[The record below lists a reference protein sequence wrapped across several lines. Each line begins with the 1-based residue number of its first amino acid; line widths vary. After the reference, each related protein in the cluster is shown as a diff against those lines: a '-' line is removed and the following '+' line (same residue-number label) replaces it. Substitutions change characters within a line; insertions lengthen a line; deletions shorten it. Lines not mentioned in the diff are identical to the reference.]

1 MSSRDLSRRS
11 FITTSI
17 KAGLGAAGAGLALGG
32 PLALLDDAA
41 ASAAPGGAT
50 VGSSRT
56 VYGHAD
62 PSEGPSDAP
71 LITGPP
77 TPTGYRNYVSRP
89 DLRPPSVDITTTAG
103 FPYSSSQPSYI
114 FCAPNSSGAGPYPAG
129 AQMGLMILSLTG
141 EVIWFKPI
149 TGATPFNFRVQTY
162 KGNPV
167 LTCFQ
172 GGIGPGYAT
181 SGEYFIYDDSYN
193 QLTTVKASG
202 YQSDLHEFLLTSEGT
217 ALVSAYQAGVAG
229 PYGTIV
235 VGHAQEIDVATG
247 GLVFDWATYP
257 AVNPSQS
264 YVGKTGDYFH
274 VNSIDLWPGS
284 ARNLLVSGRNM
295 CSVFLIDRQTK
306 KIIWRVG
313 GGKPSSFAMGANSP
327 FYYQHDARALADG
340 SGISVFDDASQPG
353 PEKQSSGKVISL
365 DQTTK
370 RATLRHQYFHTDLT
384 IDTSKEGNV
393 QLLPNG
399 GHMVGWGAAPYFTI
413 YRASGNNLNAE
424 IVLDGRFPTNVD
436 SYRTFNF
443 DWVGHPAQDELR
455 LVVHPTGGS
464 GHFTGWASWNGAT
477 DVAAWRMNAG
487 PSYNSLEVITTV
499 EKRSFETPID
509 FTRNGAK
516 VFRVAALDSRGN
528 VISRSPVVEAT

>member
-1 MSSRDLSRRS
+1 MSSRGLSRRS

-41 ASAAPGGAT
+41 ASAAPGGAQ
-50 VGSSRT
+50 VGSSRV

-71 LITGPP
+71 LITRPP
-77 TPTGYRNYVSRP
+77 TPTGHRNYVSRP

-103 FPYSSSQPSYI
+103 FPYSSSQPGYI
-114 FCAPNSSGAGPYPAG
+114 FSAPSGVGG
-129 AQMGLMILSLTG
+129 GGQDGLMIISLTG
-141 EVIWFKPI
+141 EVIWFMPRPS
-149 TGATPFNFRVQTY
+149 TSVLPFNFRVQTY
-162 KGNPV
+162 QGKSV
-167 LTCFQ
+167 LTWFE
-172 GGIGPGYAT
+172 GALDKVGYAT
-181 SGEYFIYDDSYN
+181 SGNYFIYDSSYN
-193 QLTTVKASG
+193 QLTTVEASG

-217 ALVSAYQAGVAG
+217 ALVTAYQPGVTG
-229 PYGTIV
+229 PNGGTIV

-247 GLVFDWATYP
+247 GLVFDWACYP
-257 AVNPSQS
+257 AVSPSES
-264 YVGKTGDYFH
+264 YVSMTGDYFH
-274 VNSIDLWPGS
+274 INSIDLWPGS
-284 ARNLLVSGRNM
+284 ARNLLISSRDT
-295 CSVFLIDRQTK
+295 CSVYLIDRQTK
-306 KIIWRVG
+306 AILWRVG
-313 GGKPSSFAMGANSP
+313 GKSSSFAMGANTP
-327 FYYQHDARALADG
+327 FYYQHDARALSDG

-365 DQTTK
+365 DQTTM

-384 IDTSKEGNV
+384 IDSPRQGNV

-424 IVLDGRFPTNVD
+424 IALDGRFAGAAN
-436 SYRTFNF
+436 SYRVFNN
-443 DWVGHPAQDELR
+443 DWIGTPAQDELR

-516 VFRVAALDSRGN
+516 VFRVAALDSSGR
-528 VISRSPVVEAT
+528 VISRSSVVDAT